1 MIIQY
6 GSYSD
11 ISKLGC
17 PNAIIATSGF
27 LPEGRQCTC
36 VGDRLIYNCSVVG
49 GTATRWKGSLIE
61 CPLDVITL
69 RHSQFENNQAF
80 EICNNG
86 DISGHGITVVNNC
99 YTSQLSVTVRES
111 FNNTTVQC
119 ILNSNEG
126 TTIIGESVLNV
137 ISGKAM
143 HVYTCHDV

>member
-1 MIIQY
+1 MIK
-6 GSYSD
+6 D
-11 ISKLGC
+11 SKL
-17 PNAIIATSGF
+17 NVTIIAITEF
-27 LPEGRQCTC
+27 LPEGRQCAC
-36 VGDRLIYNCSVVG
+36 VGDRLIYNCSVVR
-49 GTATRWKGSLIE
+49 GTATRWRGSLID

-86 DISGHGITVVNNC
+86 DISGYGIAVVDNC
-99 YTSQLSVTVRES
+99 YTSQLSVMIRES

-126 TTIIGESVLNV
+126 TRIIGESVLSV

-143 HVYTCHDV
+143 HVTYDAQHII